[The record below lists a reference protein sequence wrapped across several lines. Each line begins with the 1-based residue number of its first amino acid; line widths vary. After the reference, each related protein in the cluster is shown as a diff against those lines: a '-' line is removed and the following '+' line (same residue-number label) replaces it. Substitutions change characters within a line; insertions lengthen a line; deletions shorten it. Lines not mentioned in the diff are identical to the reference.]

1 MKLYPRLQIKG
12 GRKPFSLLLAG
23 AVALIG
29 FHKEQSILSRSL
41 KYTRTFSVLIST
53 LACALLRSS
62 SDCLHRCF
70 PDCAQV
76 TLQDSPPISSSQKR
90 FLLVSPRLRNLHPLS
105 CYSWRGP
112 SQGLPEGSLWTDKHF
127 PMNSTC

>member
-1 MKLYPRLQIKG
+1 MKLYPHLQKKG
-12 GRKPFSLLLAG
+12 GREPFSLLLAG

-29 FHKEQSILSRSL
+29 FHKEQRILSRSL
-41 KYTRTFSVLIST
+41 KYTRTFSVLVST
-53 LACALLRSS
+53 LTCALLRSS

-90 FLLVSPRLRNLHPLS
+90 FLLMSPQVEKLASSKLLFV
-105 CYSWRGP
+105 
-112 SQGLPEGSLWTDKHF
+112 EGSFSRPT
-127 PMNSTC
+127 